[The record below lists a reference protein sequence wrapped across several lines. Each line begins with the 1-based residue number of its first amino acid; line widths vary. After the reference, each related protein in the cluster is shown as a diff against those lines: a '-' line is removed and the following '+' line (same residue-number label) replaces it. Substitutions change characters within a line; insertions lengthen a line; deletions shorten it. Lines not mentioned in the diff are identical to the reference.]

1 MSERPAANERGEQ
14 DPGEQ
19 DLGAQEEPATE
30 PAPPPPGP
38 PPFPPPPFPPP
49 PPPPAG
55 PPPFPPPPPPGGAF
69 ASRYGL
75 VRPQQGRVLCG
86 VCAAIGR
93 ATNTDPV
100 LWRVI
105 LAVLTIFGGVGLLIY
120 LIGWMLIP
128 SEGDTASAAEALIGR
143 GQSGTSAIAV
153 IVSAVLIVMLL
164 GTVFSDGPRSVF
176 LGLAVI
182 AGAALLLLRGGNL
195 GRPSATSAPGSS
207 GYPGYPGYPGSEPP
221 ATVPVPAAP
230 TTLPVTPP
238 TGGEPSP
245 GYRPPFAPHGPYAS
259 SSPYAASLGYLST
272 TTTYPGLG
280 GAPPVTPPL
289 PPRPPRPRSPLGRI
303 TLSLMLLT
311 LGVLA
316 AIDLA
321 GGNIS
326 GPGYV
331 AMALATVGFG
341 LLVGAWFGRARWL
354 IAPGL
359 VLALVLATSSAARS
373 IGDTLPERAAVWAPA
388 TVAEIDPR
396 YHLDVGRATLDL
408 SQVDFTERRVDIAV
422 SVDLGRLTVILP
434 PNVDAVVDVSVDLG
448 DVDVFGERMGG
459 PDRKRTIT
467 DNGAD
472 GVGGGQVHID
482 ATVDLGKLEVRR

>member
-14 DPGEQ
+14 EPGEQEPGAQ

-55 PPPFPPPPPPGGAF
+55 PPLFPPPPPPPPPPGGAF

-164 GTVFSDGPRSVF
+164 GTAFSDGPRSVF

-195 GRPSATSAPGSS
+195 GRPS
-207 GYPGYPGYPGSEPP
+207 
-221 ATVPVPAAP
+221 AAP

-331 AMALATVGFG
+331 ALALATVGFG

>member
-14 DPGEQ
+14 EPGEQEPGAQ

-164 GTVFSDGPRSVF
+164 GTVFSDGP
-176 LGLAVI
+176 
-182 AGAALLLLRGGNL
+182 
-195 GRPSATSAPGSS
+195 GRCFWASPS
-207 GYPGYPGYPGSEPP
+207 
-221 ATVPVPAAP
+221 
-230 TTLPVTPP
+230 
-238 TGGEPSP
+238 
-245 GYRPPFAPHGPYAS
+245 
-259 SSPYAASLGYLST
+259 
-272 TTTYPGLG
+272 
-280 GAPPVTPPL
+280 
-289 PPRPPRPRSPLGRI
+289 
-303 TLSLMLLT
+303 
-311 LGVLA
+311 
-316 AIDLA
+316 
-321 GGNIS
+321 
-326 GPGYV
+326 
-331 AMALATVGFG
+331 
-341 LLVGAWFGRARWL
+341 
-354 IAPGL
+354 
-359 VLALVLATSSAARS
+359 
-373 IGDTLPERAAVWAPA
+373 
-388 TVAEIDPR
+388 
-396 YHLDVGRATLDL
+396 
-408 SQVDFTERRVDIAV
+408 
-422 SVDLGRLTVILP
+422 
-434 PNVDAVVDVSVDLG
+434 
-448 DVDVFGERMGG
+448 
-459 PDRKRTIT
+459 
-467 DNGAD
+467 
-472 GVGGGQVHID
+472 
-482 ATVDLGKLEVRR
+482 